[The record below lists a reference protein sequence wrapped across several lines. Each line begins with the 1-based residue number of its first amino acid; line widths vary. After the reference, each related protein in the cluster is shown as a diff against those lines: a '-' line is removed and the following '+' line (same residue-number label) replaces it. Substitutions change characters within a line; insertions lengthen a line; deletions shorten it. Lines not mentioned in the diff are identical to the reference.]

1 MKITLLCITLVFLN
15 ACTYGRSSADTPAV
29 ITMYNKQEIVK
40 CGGVHRVV
48 LVGGC
53 FDLLHYGHLEYLR
66 ASKQFGDYLI
76 IALEPDEHIRKYKH
90 RQPVHNQQQRAIN
103 LSAVRYVDQIVMLPM
118 LSGYEDYFQL
128 VQNTCPNII
137 AVTEGDPQLSNIQR
151 QAKEV
156 GAKVR
161 IVVQHL
167 NGLSSTSILKHGD
180 KN

>member
-1 MKITLLCITLVFLN
+1 
-15 ACTYGRSSADTPAV
+15 
-29 ITMYNKQEIVK
+29 
-40 CGGVHRVV
+40 
-48 LVGGC
+48 
-53 FDLLHYGHLEYLR
+53 
-66 ASKQFGDYLI
+66 
-76 IALEPDEHIRKYKH
+76 
-90 RQPVHNQQQRAIN
+90 
-103 LSAVRYVDQIVMLPM
+103 MLPM

-156 GAKVR
+156 GAKVQ

-180 KN
+180 QN